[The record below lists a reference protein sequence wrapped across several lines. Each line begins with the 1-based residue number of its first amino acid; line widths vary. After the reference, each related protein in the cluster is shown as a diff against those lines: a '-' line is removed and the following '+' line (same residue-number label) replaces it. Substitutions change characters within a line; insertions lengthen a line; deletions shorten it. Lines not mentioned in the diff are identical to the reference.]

1 MSPAQSGSSSGLTYR
16 DAGVDLD
23 AAAAA
28 KVRIIDLANR
38 TLGGNVIKNPGGF
51 GGVIDPGANSDTLLV
66 ASVDG
71 VGTKLRV
78 AQAMGRHTTVG
89 IDIVNHCIN
98 DILPAGATPLLFLD
112 YIGSSS
118 YDAEVLAQIVEGL
131 TKACADAGCALIGGE
146 TATMPD
152 IYHGNDYDLV
162 GFIVGTVQRDK
173 LIKREN
179 TSEGDVLIG
188 IPSSGL
194 HTNGYSLVRKVYGI
208 DEDPSVLSRELPDD
222 GRTLGDALL
231 EPHRSYLPTLKPH
244 MDRVKGLGHVTGGGI
259 YKNIPRVIAD
269 GLAAEVDVTTWTT
282 PVLFRDIQTTGGID
296 DQEMF
301 RVFNMGLGMVVVV
314 APEDAD
320 ELLSQIDGS
329 WTVGR
334 LVKQNGDK
342 RVITKGL

>member
-1 MSPAQSGSSSGLTYR
+1 MSTAQGGSGITYR

-28 KVRIIDLANR
+28 KVRIIELANQ
-38 TLGGNVIKNPGGF
+38 TLGQNVIANPGGF

-71 VGTKLRV
+71 VGTKLRI
-78 AQAMGRHTTVG
+78 AQAMGRHNTVG
-89 IDIVNHCIN
+89 IDIVNHCVN

-118 YDAEVLAQIVEGL
+118 YDAEVLAQIVEGMA
-131 TKACADAGCALIGGE
+131 KACAEAGCALIGGE

-162 GFIVGTVQRDK
+162 GCIVGTVQRDQ
-173 LIKREN
+173 LILREN
-179 TSEGDVLIG
+179 TSVGDVLIG

-194 HTNGYSLVRKVYGI
+194 HTNGYSLVRKVYGV
-208 DEDPSVLSRELPDD
+208 DDDPSVLKRELPDD
-222 GRTLGDALL
+222 DRTLGEALL
-231 EPHRSYLPTLKPH
+231 EPHRSYLPDLKPH
-244 MDRVKGLGHVTGGGI
+244 LGKIKGLGHVTGGGI

-269 GLAAEVDVTTWTT
+269 GVAAEVDVTSWST
-282 PVLFRDIQTTGGID
+282 PILFKDIQTAGGID
-296 DQEMF
+296 DLEMF

-314 APEDAD
+314 SPEDAD
-320 ELLSQIDGS
+320 TLLSDIEGS
-329 WTVGR
+329 WTVGK
-334 LVKQNGDK
+334 LIKQTGDK
-342 RVITKGL
+342 RVITRGL